1 MNMNSAYMKAIKG
14 VVVINVD
21 KQPKLYSLDDM
32 QHSQFFGIGQLFNA
46 VADLNGKTPSQY
58 GKLWPKFRD
67 QNDEVSKEWQEL
79 SAKHNSRES
88 DYSFLVEIC
97 KQLQE
102 EVPEILPRNEVQKR
116 LDEFNMNSALFVAQ
130 NLK

>member
-1 MNMNSAYMKAIKG
+1 MKAIKG

-21 KQPKLYSLDDM
+21 KQPKLYSLEDM
-32 QHSQFFGIGQLFNA
+32 QQSQFFGIGQLFNA

-79 SAKHNSRES
+79 STKHSSREN

-97 KQLQE
+97 KYLQE
-102 EVPEILPRNEVQKR
+102 EVPEVLPRNEVQKR
-116 LDEFNMNSALFVAQ
+116 LDEFNQNSALFVAQ